1 MGKSGAGKTSMRSII
16 FSSYIPRDTS
26 RLGATID
33 IEHSH
38 VRFLGNMIL
47 NLWDLGGQ
55 QSFMN
60 SYITSQKDQVFRNV
74 EILIYVFDSES
85 REFEVDLQYY
95 ESIIDGI
102 LQGSKD
108 AKVFIMLHKMDL
120 IPVGERLSFITQK
133 QELITSRSKGLIP
146 TLFAT
151 SIWDESLYQAWSS
164 IVYTLVPNIERL
176 ENELEKFCKLC
187 EASEVVLFEK
197 STFLMVSH
205 TKQSKHDSKDSHRF
219 EKLSNI
225 IKHFKLSCAYYC

>member
-16 FSSYIPRDTS
+16 FSSYVPGDTS

-38 VRFLGNMIL
+38 VRFLGNMVL

-60 SYITSQKDQVFRNV
+60 SYITSQRDQIFQSV

-85 REFEVDLQYY
+85 RDVENDMHYY
-95 ESIIDGI
+95 EQIIEGI
-102 LQGSKD
+102 IQHSKD
-108 AKVFIMLHKMDL
+108 AKVFCMMHKMDL
-120 IPVGERLSFITQK
+120 VPAAQRQQFLQQK
-133 QELITSRSKGLIP
+133 KELITSKSKGLIP
-146 TLFAT
+146 TVFAT

-176 ENELEKFCKLC
+176 ENELEKFCKIC

-205 TKQSKHDSKDSHRF
+205 TKQSQHKSTDKHRF

-225 IKHFKLSCAYYC
+225 IKHFKLSCA